1 MIIAKGLAV
10 EAGGRRLVEEADLA
24 LYPGDKAGLVGRNG
38 AGKTT
43 LLRTLA
49 GLRPAAVGTVAAQG
63 VIGYLSQ
70 EAALP
75 ELERP
80 EATAPRHSPGSP
92 SANHVSCRGTSA
104 CEVFASR

>member
-10 EAGGRRLVEEADLA
+10 EAGGRALVQEADLA
-24 LYPGDKAGLVGRNG
+24 LYPGDKVGLVGRNG

-49 GLRPAAVGTVAAQG
+49 GLRPPAAGTVASSG

-75 ELERP
+75 ELEHPR
-80 EATAPRHSPGSP
+80 ATAL
-92 SANHVSCRGTSA
+92 
-104 CEVFASR
+104 